1 MATRPYW
8 VSFGASAVS
17 GLAPTFIQFR
27 STAGSTLAPPAITE
41 PGSFGMYLFNYDPI
55 TQVAF
60 IIDGF
65 TTGLAFQDRYVKGVL
80 DPFDQ
85 FGVTLVAIGNTQAA
99 YGNSLIALGV
109 SNLALGVSNLALG
122 VSNFALGTSNLALE
136 NSAFAQGV
144 SILALGVSSYAIGV
158 SNYAMGLSLNAL
170 IGDTTSSFGTDISDP
185 TTVFG
190 FLKRAQE
197 AREGNETYTK
207 ATGVLDIYSRGSSQL
222 LREKTISDS
231 TTSTT
236 KT

>member
-27 STAGSTLAPPAITE
+27 STAGSTLTPPAITE

-122 VSNFALGTSNLALE
+122 VSN
-136 NSAFAQGV
+136 
-144 SILALGVSSYAIGV
+144 LALGVSNLAQGASIYALGISGYAVGV
-158 SNYAMGLSLNAL
+158 SNYARGLSLNAL
-170 IGDTTSSFGTDISDP
+170 VGDTTSSFGTDISDP

>member
-8 VSFGASAVS
+8 LSFGASAVS

-27 STAGSTLAPPAITE
+27 STAGSTLAPPSISE

-60 IIDGF
+60 ICDGA
-65 TTGLAFQDRYVKGVL
+65 TSGLAFNDRYVQGVL

-85 FGVTLVAIGNTQAA
+85 FGVTLVAIGNSA
-99 YGNSLIALGV
+99 IALGTT
-109 SNLALGVSNLALG
+109 NIGFG
-122 VSNFALGTSNLALE
+122 VSNFALGTSIYALGAT
-136 NSAFAQGV
+136 NSALVG
-144 SILALGVSSYAIGV
+144 STS
-158 SNYAMGLSLNAL
+158 
-170 IGDTTSSFGTDISDP
+170 SSFGTDSVDP
-185 TTVFG
+185 TTIFG

-197 AREGNETYTK
+197 TREGNEAYTK
-207 ATGVLDIYSRGSSQL
+207 SSGALTISSRGSSQL
-222 LREKTISDS
+222 LATKAISDS